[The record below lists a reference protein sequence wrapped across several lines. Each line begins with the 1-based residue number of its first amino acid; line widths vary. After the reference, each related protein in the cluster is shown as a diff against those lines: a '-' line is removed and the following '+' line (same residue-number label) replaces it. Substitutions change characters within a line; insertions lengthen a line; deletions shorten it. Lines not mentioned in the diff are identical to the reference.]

1 MAKKIR
7 RGQKV
12 LRSKR
17 EITIPYVH
25 RKLIV
30 CSVCGNMGFTPFMK
44 TIGNENIEYC
54 KCVQCGK
61 EFLCEWWERRE
72 PKKIKADKEPNEH
85 GEESLESTITDCE
98 DGCKIK

>member
-7 RGQKV
+7 RGQQV
-12 LRSKR
+12 LKKKH
-17 EITIPYVH
+17 EKTLPYVH
-25 RKLIV
+25 KKLTVCPV
-30 CSVCGNMGFTPFMK
+30 CSGMGFTPFMK

-61 EFLCEWWERRE
+61 EHLCEWWEE
-72 PKKIKADKEPNEH
+72 NP
-85 GEESLESTITDCE
+85 ESTITDCE

>member
-12 LRSKR
+12 LRTKH
-17 EITIPYVH
+17 EITMPYVH
-25 RKLIV
+25 KKLTV
-30 CSVCGNMGFTPFMK
+30 CEACGNMGFVPIQK
-44 TIGNENIEYC
+44 QVSDEVIELC

-61 EFLCEWWERRE
+61 ESMCEWWE
-72 PKKIKADKEPNEH
+72 KVNEQS
-85 GEESLESTITDCE
+85 EELRESTITDCE